1 MTFLPTRLSPLNG
14 GAGTD
19 TVSYT
24 GSSTGVR
31 ASLTTNSA
39 TGQGQDTLVGVEDLS
54 GSAYADTLAG
64 SGSANRLS
72 GSGGADVLYGR
83 SAGDMLV
90 GGPGSD
96 ELLGEGHADT
106 LYSRDGVNGN
116 DSLDGGSGSD
126 TCLQDDREQSIR
138 SCP

>member
-1 MTFLPTRLSPLNG
+1 
-14 GAGTD
+14 
-19 TVSYT
+19 
-24 GSSTGVR
+24 VR

-39 TGQGQDTLVGVEDLS
+39 TGQDTFVGVEDLS
-54 GSAYADTLAG
+54 GSAYADILVG

-72 GSGGADVLYGR
+72 GGGADALHGR

-106 LYSRDGVNGN
+106 LYSRDWVNGN
-116 DSLDGGSGSD
+116 DSLDGGSASD
-126 TCLQDDREQSIR
+126 ACLQDARERSI
-138 SCP
+138 SNCP